1 MNLHP
6 IIENYVNTEDH
17 PLAIL
22 EKHLHTDQPLEITF
36 IKVLKAINLAKPDT
50 EVLKAIDDAVIIG
63 HPDTNVYLLFI
74 VSAMVYTTRLNQYDQ
89 SKSLY
94 SIIAS
99 TNNKNVHPFIQALC
113 MQSHA
118 QINRMEGNFIETKTL
133 MRKSITLV
141 DFKVKRYRLLLRNYS
156 VGLSAEGLL
165 KDLDDSDL
173 QLLNSKDNEN
183 HAKDFLHIKLG
194 NCVFI
199 GDMNEAMHLIQE
211 FKKSFPKNNFGF
223 IEDTLTLLNI
233 IAGDH
238 NEENYQNPHIKILI
252 REIKALINGNYEEA
266 LLHHQWIE
274 KNILPGERSIIND
287 FFPIHLEMA
296 LGNKGKAHLM
306 LIEKTKIM
314 GHHYFDDFFYGRLFL
329 LNKDYEKADQ
339 SFQQLIKNVTHY
351 GAMNRLIYEL
361 QFAKEMSLS
370 DILRLSQGWKKYTQ
384 PNNNSLSSVVKNQP
398 TDIPRGVHLL
408 IGKSNVISKI
418 RNQIKTYAH
427 VSAPILITG
436 QTGTGKEL
444 VARAIHEE
452 GAFSAEPFL
461 AINCGALTDT
471 LLQSELFGYV
481 AGAFTG
487 AQKERKGIFE
497 SAGKGTVFLD
507 EFGDVSPK
515 LQVSLLRVLESNE
528 IRLLGGTEN
537 KNIECKIVIAT
548 NINLKQAVENK
559 NFREDLYFRLTR
571 FEIKLPALKERAEDI
586 PELIQHFL
594 NNNQNATTEKPIISN
609 ELLNILVAYHWPG
622 NIRELKNE
630 IERLPIL
637 NPDKSILEKADFDFS
652 RLAESHKLKKENIT
666 TAKDETL
673 LEQMMKE
680 KGFVVEHRLDN
691 IKELFLKHKRL
702 TRNQIMAV
710 TKVSPST
717 ATKDLQTLCSIGFI
731 IKKSP
736 TKSPRTDY
744 FEIL

>member
-1 MNLHP
+1 M
-6 IIENYVNTEDH
+6 I
-17 PLAIL
+17 
-22 EKHLHTDQPLEITF
+22 
-36 IKVLKAINLAKPDT
+36 
-50 EVLKAIDDAVIIG
+50 
-63 HPDTNVYLLFI
+63 
-74 VSAMVYTTRLNQYDQ
+74 
-89 SKSLY
+89 
-94 SIIAS
+94 
-99 TNNKNVHPFIQALC
+99 
-113 MQSHA
+113 
-118 QINRMEGNFIETKTL
+118 
-133 MRKSITLV
+133 
-141 DFKVKRYRLLLRNYS
+141 
-156 VGLSAEGLL
+156 
-165 KDLDDSDL
+165 
-173 QLLNSKDNEN
+173 
-183 HAKDFLHIKLG
+183 
-194 NCVFI
+194 
-199 GDMNEAMHLIQE
+199 
-211 FKKSFPKNNFGF
+211 
-223 IEDTLTLLNI
+223 
-233 IAGDH
+233 
-238 NEENYQNPHIKILI
+238 
-252 REIKALINGNYEEA
+252 
-266 LLHHQWIE
+266 
-274 KNILPGERSIIND
+274 
-287 FFPIHLEMA
+287 
-296 LGNKGKAHLM
+296 
-306 LIEKTKIM
+306 
-314 GHHYFDDFFYGRLFL
+314 FFYGRLFL